1 LSGTSPPA
9 PLFLVLRKKSS
20 KRDSI
25 KFISSDIISSVMK
38 MKKDITLH
46 GNNAKVGKVSKQVN
60 SRNKTNTAVKVK
72 GQPFDEEFARKEVD
86 NIRL

>member
-1 LSGTSPPA
+1 MRLTLIIPA
-9 PLFLVLRKKSS
+9 PYAVRVVLLS
-20 KRDSI
+20 KRLSI
-25 KFISSDIISSVMK
+25 SFMSSGIIISVIK

-46 GNNAKVGKVSKQVN
+46 GNNAKVGKVSKQEN

>member
-1 LSGTSPPA
+1 
-9 PLFLVLRKKSS
+9 
-20 KRDSI
+20 
-25 KFISSDIISSVMK
+25 ME
-38 MKKDITLH
+38 KDLTLH
-46 GNNAKVGKVSKQVN
+46 GNKAKVGKVSKQEN